1 MFPPPRFRGA
11 FRWFRST
18 LTEMRTL
25 PEKFHIWS
33 RGEERRISI
42 QKKRIEKVEN
52 DCGYKH
58 EVMESE

>member
-1 MFPPPRFRGA
+1 
-11 FRWFRST
+11 
-18 LTEMRTL
+18 MRTL
-25 PEKFHIWS
+25 PERFHIWS